1 MKLIRTKTYEEM
13 SQEALE
19 VVKQVI
25 NENENP
31 VINTTTGT
39 SFDGMFEGLVKGIN
53 AGEIPIEKVFLMNL
67 DEYVAKRDASFTVYT
82 YMHQKFYDLINKMP
96 KRVELL
102 DGSLA
107 DFTDEIARYKK
118 ILAENERDLQILG
131 LGVNGHLGANEPGTP
146 FDARLFLAD
155 SDESTIKSTI
165 MYNNLKEDEAPSQ
178 MLTLGLADMMDAKQI
193 LVTASGERKAE
204 AVKGLLEGPIDE
216 SCPASILRNHPN
228 VVFIIDEAAGSLL
241 TNH

>member
-25 NENENP
+25 NENDNP
-31 VINTTTGT
+31 VINTTTGA

-165 MYNNLKEDEAPSQ
+165 MYNNLKEDEAPS
-178 MLTLGLADMMDAKQI
+178 
-193 LVTASGERKAE
+193 
-204 AVKGLLEGPIDE
+204 
-216 SCPASILRNHPN
+216 
-228 VVFIIDEAAGSLL
+228 
-241 TNH
+241 